1 MIWEELSR
9 IALIGTER
17 AGLSAHTL
25 AALASLGT
33 NVEEGDARAL
43 LEGAAIYH
51 PLRQAGF
58 PLLRH
63 EGPAGAASPST
74 EAGKPLSIAAAQH
87 LRLILEGRFPQAL
100 PVYLALRQQQQ
111 QHLPPEYLPP
121 LFRLALKHP
130 ELWGQLRPSIGPA
143 GHWLLRQNPEW
154 QALSENPGLEGW
166 PDASPLERQ
175 AMLRYLRR
183 TQPEQAAALL
193 LPGWEATSPG
203 DKQALLRLLPIGLG
217 QYDEPFLEACL
228 GDRRKEVRLAA
239 AALLSSLPS
248 SALAQRLFA
257 RAQTLLDLKGK
268 GMLLLHCPQ
277 ELSDS
282 LKRDGIGAGGK
293 NKFSG
298 NQPAAWAFE
307 ILAQIPPKRWEEH
320 FGLPTLESL
329 RLLAASK
336 DKDLLVEAAAQA
348 ALLHQDHRWIEA
360 ILRFWWRTNDEQ
372 AWKSPTGKLLIRQ
385 LPGPAFNELALQ
397 QLQQQPGPIEEKSL
411 LFLLLSQG
419 IAPWENKLALLF
431 LKGFQDWMSATRSF
445 HWNLWHYKL
454 IMESAAYK
462 INPQL
467 LEGLRSSWPTRSPVW
482 PHWEKEVEK
491 FQRALAFRQEML
503 AG

>member
-1 MIWEELSR
+1 
-9 IALIGTER
+9 
-17 AGLSAHTL
+17 
-25 AALASLGT
+25 
-33 NVEEGDARAL
+33 
-43 LEGAAIYH
+43 
-51 PLRQAGF
+51 
-58 PLLRH
+58 
-63 EGPAGAASPST
+63 
-74 EAGKPLSIAAAQH
+74 
-87 LRLILEGRFPQAL
+87 
-100 PVYLALRQQQQ
+100 
-111 QHLPPEYLPP
+111 
-121 LFRLALKHP
+121 
-130 ELWGQLRPSIGPA
+130 LRPTIGPA
-143 GHWLLRQNPEW
+143 GYWLLRQNPEW
-154 QALSENPGLEGW
+154 QALSENHVLEDW

-175 AMLRYLRR
+175 AMLRHLRR
-183 TQPEQAAALL
+183 TQPEQAADLL
-193 LPGWEATSPG
+193 LPDWEATSPG
-203 DKQALLRLLPIGLG
+203 DKQALLRLLQVGLG
-217 QYDEPFLEACL
+217 HYDEPFLEACL
-228 GDRRKEVRLAA
+228 DDRRKEVRVAA
-239 AALLSSLPS
+239 AALLSRLPA

-257 RAQTLLDLKGK
+257 HAQALLELAKNGT
-268 GMLLLHCPQ
+268 LLLHCPLV
-277 ELSDS
+277 LSES
-282 LKRDGIGAGGK
+282 LKRDGIGTGGK

-307 ILAQIPPKRWEEH
+307 ILAQIPPKRWEQH

-336 DKDLLVEAAAQA
+336 DKDLLVEATAQA

-372 AWKSPTGKLLIRQ
+372 SWKTPTGKLLIRQ

-397 QLQQQPGPIEEKSL
+397 QLHQQPGPIEERSL

-431 LKGFQDWMSATRSF
+431 LKGFQDWMSAARSF
-445 HWNLWHYKL
+445 HWNLWHYKHIL
-454 IMESAAYK
+454 ESAAYN